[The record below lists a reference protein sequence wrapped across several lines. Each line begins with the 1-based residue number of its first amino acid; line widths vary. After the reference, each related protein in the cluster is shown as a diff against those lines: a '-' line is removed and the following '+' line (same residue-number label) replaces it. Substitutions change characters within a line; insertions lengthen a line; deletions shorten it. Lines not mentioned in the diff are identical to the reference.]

1 VLELAIS
8 GELYICR
15 NVGML
20 GVLFCVTFCY

>member
-1 VLELAIS
+1 LELAIS